1 MIKKTAVSK
10 SWKMRK
16 HTHISFC
23 VAYRLRNRM
32 NTTAY
37 VHISCWVQVLRS
49 RFTIFMVTQILINP
63 FTIHLFIIHCFYSM
77 SGWSGRWIISFI
89 INNYVLFS
97 RTHHSIYSIKLLI
110 SSPMAKNWS
119 PSFRWDGIRSR
130 PKKKRKRK
138 EYRMRV

>member
-1 MIKKTAVSK
+1 
-10 SWKMRK
+10 MRK
-16 HTHISFC
+16 HTHISFY
-23 VAYRLRNRM
+23 VAYLLRNRM

-37 VHISCWVQVLRS
+37 VHISCWVQVPCS

-63 FTIHLFIIHCFYSM
+63 FKIHLFIIHCFYSM

-110 SSPMAKNWS
+110 SSP
-119 PSFRWDGIRSR
+119 SFRWGWTKI
-130 PKKKRKRK
+130 PAKKKK
-138 EYRMRV
+138 EGISDAYLVLIGKESALNRLQYPV